1 MPGHAALL
9 SAPVTIFACCDSK
22 TEGAILLQKY
32 TETPNFID
40 QQLPK

>member
-9 SAPVTIFACCDSK
+9 STIFACCDSK